1 MNVQMDIK
9 VKGAKEHP
17 VAQTHAKMVEHVR
30 YRDQNTFAIV
40 LLDTRAQ
47 IVTSHPVPQ
56 THAKTVEHVRYL
68 DHGSNAIVLLDTR
81 EHIVVLHLVAQIH
94 VKTMEHV
101 MFSIVIHRPNTWL
114 LVVVS
119 RGSMET
125 NVSTH
130 HAQIIPV

>member
-1 MNVQMDIK
+1 MNVPMDTT
-9 VKGAKEHP
+9 VTSAKEHP
-17 VAQTHAKMVEHVR
+17 VAQIHVKMVEHVR
-30 YRDQNTFAIV
+30 YRDQDTFAIV
-40 LLDTRAQ
+40 LLDTRDQIATSRPVAQ
-47 IVTSHPVPQ
+47 IR
-56 THAKTVEHVRYL
+56 AKMVEHVRYL

-81 EHIVVLHLVAQIH
+81 EHIVVLHPVAQIH

-101 MFSIVIHRPNTWL
+101 MFSIVINPPNTWL

>member
-17 VAQTHAKMVEHVR
+17 VAQTHVKMVEHVR
-30 YRDQNTFAIV
+30 YRDQVTFAIV
-40 LLDTRAQ
+40 DLDSR
-47 IVTSHPVPQ
+47 
-56 THAKTVEHVRYL
+56 
-68 DHGSNAIVLLDTR
+68 G
-81 EHIVVLHLVAQIH
+81 HIVVLHPVAQIH
-94 VKTMEHV
+94 AKMVEHV

>member
-17 VAQTHAKMVEHVR
+17 VAQTHVKMVEHVR
-30 YRDQNTFAIV
+30 YRDQVTFAIV
-40 LLDTRAQ
+40 DLDSRGHIVVLHPVAQ
-47 IVTSHPVPQ
+47 I
-56 THAKTVEHVRYL
+56 HAKMVEHVRYL

-81 EHIVVLHLVAQIH
+81 GHIVVLHLVAQIH
-94 VKTMEHV
+94 AKMVEHV

>member
-9 VKGAKEHP
+9 VKRAKEHP
-17 VAQTHAKMVEHVR
+17 VAQTHAKTVEHVR

-40 LLDTRAQ
+40 LLDTR
-47 IVTSHPVPQ
+47 
-56 THAKTVEHVRYL
+56 
-68 DHGSNAIVLLDTR
+68 D
-81 EHIVVLHLVAQIH
+81 HIVVLLLVAQIH